1 MPCRPA
7 ARTDLEST
15 NCMRELRASVRAGK
29 TIVTVR
35 ETEVGKGAM
44 SDEEVDAALGDDV
57 ELLAALDLP
66 NAIEWYRA
74 SHFQKTS
81 LLQVTRRHHSKA
93 SPRASSERFQG
104 QHL

>member
-1 MPCRPA
+1 
-7 ARTDLEST
+7 
-15 NCMRELRASVRAGK
+15 MRELKAAVKAGK

-66 NAIEWYRA
+66 NAIDWYRS

-81 LLQVTRRHHSKA
+81 LLQVRRH
-93 SPRASSERFQG
+93 
-104 QHL
+104 